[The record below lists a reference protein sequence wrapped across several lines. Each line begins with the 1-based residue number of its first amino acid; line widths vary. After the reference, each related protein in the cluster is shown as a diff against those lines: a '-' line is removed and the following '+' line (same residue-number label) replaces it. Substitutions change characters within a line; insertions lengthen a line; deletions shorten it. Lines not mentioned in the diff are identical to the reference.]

1 MVKLGTYFQITSGR
15 GPVECCRAVVLVMQ
29 QLMKDAEAA
38 GLDVRIVEHEDFN
51 GREGECMLSCVLEL
65 MPRDKQ
71 RDMFDFFNQWH
82 AGTVEW
88 ISTRNPYRPAH
99 KRKRWFVGINPF
111 MPLPEDEYDE
121 RQIEYE
127 TMRASGPGGQNVNK
141 VETAVRAIYKPT
153 GLSVVASDERS
164 QARNKKLAH
173 DRLLMRLAALA
184 DAKEKQQTYEQWMN
198 HNALER
204 GNAYKTFR
212 GPL

>member
-1 MVKLGTYFQITSGR
+1 MVKLGTYIQITSGR

-29 QLMKDAEAA
+29 QLMKEAEAA

-65 MPRDKQ
+65 MPKNNQKDL
-71 RDMFDFFNQWH
+71 FDFFEQWH
-82 AGTVEW
+82 EGTVEW
-88 ISTRNPYRPAH
+88 ISTHNKYRPAH
-99 KRKRWFVGINPF
+99 KRKRWYVGTNLF
-111 MPLPEDEYDE
+111 TPLLEDEYDE
-121 RQIEYE
+121 RQIDYE
-127 TMRASGPGGQNVNK
+127 FMRASGPGGQNVNK

-164 QARNKKLAH
+164 QTRNKQLAH
-173 DRLLMRLAALA
+173 DRLMMRLAAMEA
-184 DAKEKQQTYEQWMN
+184 ARKANQTYEKWMN

-204 GNAYKTFR
+204 GNAYRTFK